1 MLAHGI
7 LIDGLPQKSICSG
20 PQSGTSAVAIPTK
33 SLLTFVRKKG
43 RPILHIVDPY
53 ATRRTVCGQDINTL
67 RDRQISTGKLCG
79 SCQRMLSHAE
89 ELLER
94 FNRTGKDGA
103 K

>member
-1 MLAHGI
+1 MLEDEI
-7 LIDGLPQKSICSG
+7 LINGLPQKCICSE
-20 PQSGTSAVAIPTK
+20 PQSGKSAVAIPRK

-43 RPILHIVDPY
+43 RSILHIVDPY
-53 ATRRTVCGQDINTL
+53 ATRRTVCGQDIDAL
-67 RDRQISTGKLCG
+67 RDRKISTGKLCG